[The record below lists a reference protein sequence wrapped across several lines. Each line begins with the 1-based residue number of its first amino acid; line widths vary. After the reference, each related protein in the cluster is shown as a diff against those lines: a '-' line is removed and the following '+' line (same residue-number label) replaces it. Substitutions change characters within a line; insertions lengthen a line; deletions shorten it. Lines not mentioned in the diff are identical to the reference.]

1 MKKYILIFISVLTLS
16 TTAKAQDGFE
26 NILLGSSADA
36 TKLMEGYFSPA
47 MEGFIFGMNNGWYH
61 TAKVHKVLG
70 FDISVGL
77 SAAMVPSSKEMF
89 SLSGLTSVKG
99 GTYSGPTFAGD
110 GNGGNVTFEKTLN
123 GNTVEATMQMPGGV
137 TSDLPLN
144 AIPAPLA
151 QVNIGLPFKMEAM
164 VRYFPETDLG
174 DDGGKAKMLGLGIKK
189 EITSWFGPLD
199 KLPLHVSLLAAYTS
213 MDLTYAGFDTN
224 GGSLTVNNGKAAFE
238 LKAYTVE
245 AIASL
250 NFPFIN
256 VYGGFGYSSGN
267 SSFNMTG
274 TYQGSYTQGA
284 ITETQTLTPPSMD
297 FEASGV
303 KTTVG
308 ARISLWFLKV
318 FANYTIQEYN
328 TLSAGVAI
336 SIR

>member
-1 MKKYILIFISVLTLS
+1 
-16 TTAKAQDGFE
+16 
-26 NILLGSSADA
+26 
-36 TKLMEGYFSPA
+36 
-47 MEGFIFGMNNGWYH
+47 
-61 TAKVHKVLG
+61 
-70 FDISVGL
+70 
-77 SAAMVPSSKEMF
+77 
-89 SLSGLTSVKG
+89 
-99 GTYSGPTFAGD
+99 
-110 GNGGNVTFEKTLN
+110 
-123 GNTVEATMQMPGGV
+123 
-137 TSDLPLN
+137 
-144 AIPAPLA
+144 
-151 QVNIGLPFKMEAM
+151 
-164 VRYFPETDLG
+164 
-174 DDGGKAKMLGLGIKK
+174 
-189 EITSWFGPLD
+189 
-199 KLPLHVSLLAAYTS
+199 

-274 TYQGSYTQGA
+274 TYQGSYTQGT